1 MRGLSAF
8 LTPFPIRMPTTPSRS
23 AAAPAALLSWVPERP
38 WLTWASWC
46 YAGYLLTLPL
56 KHTTALN
63 NLSLTVSFLLLT
75 VSIWREQPAAWPRT
89 ERSTW
94 CFTVYTL
101 VVLAGIPL
109 SGIDVSNSWERVFSG
124 LAEQWYGF
132 FFTLYFLRHGG
143 APRFLLHALAGGFVL
158 LTVATLLVLTG
169 IAITLPQALG
179 GDFHLRTIA
188 PGYGIHA
195 QFYLPLLIGLVAV
208 AEPGQKPRPGL
219 ILFCA
224 VAFALAVAY
233 GTMSGVA
240 LIAAYVLWL
249 GWRRM
254 ARQEVRRWRAWS
266 AAAIVLALAV
276 GLALNRTGVEKVAN
290 QWSYATQGKG
300 YELLSLRVGI
310 WAIALDCSVD
320 APWHGYGYGQK
331 KVALVCSDE
340 KYVGPA
346 RALHNPMADYF
357 RADRYGSIGFHN
369 QYLENLFVGGWV
381 GSLCWLGLFVGAIVA
396 ARHRPDHDG
405 LQHVV
410 LAPLLLIYLAAAC
423 FNGLWESQPFSKGLV
438 VLLALALLQ
447 DRDTGTA

>member
-1 MRGLSAF
+1 MTA
-8 LTPFPIRMPTTPSRS
+8 SRS
-23 AAAPAALLSWVPERP
+23 AAAPAPLLSWVPERP

-46 YAGYLLTLPL
+46 YASYLFTLPL

-63 NLSLTVSFLLLT
+63 NLSLTASFLLLT
-75 VSIWREQPAAWPRT
+75 VSLWRERPATGPRT
-89 ERSTW
+89 GPQTGRGAW
-94 CFTVYTL
+94 CFAGYTL

-132 FFTLYFLRHGG
+132 LFVLYFLRQDGS
-143 APRFLLHALAGGFVL
+143 PRFLLHALAGGFVL
-158 LTVATLLVLTG
+158 LTVATLLVLAG
-169 IAITLPQALG
+169 IALALPQALG
-179 GDFHLRTIA
+179 GDFHLRAIT

-208 AEPGQKPRPGL
+208 AVPGNKLRL
-219 ILFCA
+219 VLLLLCA
-224 VAFALAVAY
+224 TAFVLAVAY

-240 LIAAYVLWL
+240 LIATYILWL

-254 ARQEVRRWRAWS
+254 ARQNLRRWRAWS
-266 AAAIVLALAV
+266 IAGIVLVLAV
-276 GLALNRTGVEKVAN
+276 GLALNRSGLEKIAN

-300 YELLSLRVGI
+300 YELLSRRVGI
-310 WAIALDCSVD
+310 WSIALDCAAD

-331 KVALVCSDE
+331 KVALVCSNE

-381 GSLCWLGLFVGAIVA
+381 GSLCWLGLFVGALVA
-396 ARHRPDHDG
+396 ARSRPDPDG
-405 LQHVV
+405 LLSVV
-410 LAPLLLIYLAAAC
+410 VTPLLLIYLAAAC

-438 VLLALALLQ
+438 VLLALALALT
-447 DRDTGTA
+447 RYRAPDTA